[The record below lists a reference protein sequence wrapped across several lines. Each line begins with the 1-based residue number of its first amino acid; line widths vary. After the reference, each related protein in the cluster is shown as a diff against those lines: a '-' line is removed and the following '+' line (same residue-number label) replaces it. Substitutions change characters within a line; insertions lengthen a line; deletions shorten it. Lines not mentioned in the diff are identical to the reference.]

1 MRQFCSW
8 SYVCGVTLAASV
20 CLGTLPV
27 FAQDVVDEQ
36 KVTALFTE
44 AREAFAAGDYA
55 TACPKFEEV
64 VRLKPGLGARIGL
77 GDCYRAQARLSKA
90 WEVYKGVV
98 DDVPELVKKAKGF
111 TEQSKVQKRGD
122 EAKARIKEIE
132 PKLGWM
138 VLVVPESVL
147 GLKDAV
153 IHLDGIA
160 VDRAKFGVRMPV
172 DRGEHVVDVAAP
184 GKKAWD
190 KTVALVEGAELS
202 VTVQALE
209 DEAPPVKA
217 GPVEPPPP
225 ANTGTQTPTTTIPP
239 IVHDKPPPD
248 QVRPVPDTQNGFF
261 STQRIVGLGLGAAG
275 AGALIV
281 GAVFGNQA
289 IEKRDASE
297 AGGHC
302 VANRCDS
309 IGLPLRQESLD
320 AANLSTG
327 FLVGGGVALAAGAA
341 IFLLAPKQNGS
352 ARATLVLGP
361 SSLHCI
367 GRF

>member
-1 MRQFCSW
+1 MRQRCTW
-8 SYVCGVTLAASV
+8 SSVGRVALVASV
-20 CLGTLPV
+20 CLVAEPV
-27 FAQDVVDEQ
+27 FAQEAVDEQ
-36 KVTALFTE
+36 KVNTLFNE
-44 AREAFAAGDYA
+44 ARDAFVAGDYA
-55 TACPKFEEV
+55 TACPKYEEV
-64 VRLKPGLGARIGL
+64 VRIKPGLGARIGL
-77 GDCYRAQARLSKA
+77 GDCYRAQGRLSKA
-90 WEVYKGVV
+90 WEVYKGVIE
-98 DDVPELVKKAKGF
+98 DVPELVKKAKGF

-122 EAKARIKEIE
+122 EAKTRIKEIE

-147 GLKDAV
+147 AMKDAV
-153 IHLDGIA
+153 VHVDGIV

-172 DRGEHVVDVAAP
+172 DRGEHVVHVYAP

-209 DEAPPVKA
+209 DEPPPVKP
-217 GPVEPPPP
+217 GPVETQTTG
-225 ANTGTQTPTTTIPP
+225 NTGTQTNPP
-239 IVHDKPPPD
+239 PLIAPDKPPPD
-248 QVRPVPDTQNGFF
+248 QVRPPPDTKNGFF
-261 STQRIVGLGLGAAG
+261 STQRIIGLSLGAVG
-275 AGALIV
+275 AGALIA
-281 GAVFGNQA
+281 GAVFGNRA

-297 AGGHC
+297 EGGHC
-302 VANRCDS
+302 VANRCDQ

-327 FLVGGGVALAAGAA
+327 FFVGGGVALAAGAA
-341 IFLLAPKQNGS
+341 IFLIAPKQNGS
-352 ARATLVLGP
+352 PRATLVLGP